1 MATITVKG
9 FSVIRDAMGAGTVTL
24 DVAAPETV
32 RGALDTL
39 LAQYPRLKNVLID
52 PETGDLTPFL
62 LVLNGEAV
70 SSTLDASRAIKT
82 GDEISIVF
90 PIGGG
95 RW

>member
-1 MATITVKG
+1 MATVTIKG
-9 FSVIRDAMGAGTVTL
+9 FSVIRDAMGASTVQL

-32 RGALDTL
+32 RCVLDTL
-39 LAQYPRLKNVLID
+39 LQQFPRVKDVLMD
-52 PETGDLTPFL
+52 PATGELTPFL

-70 SSTLDASRAIKT
+70 SSTLDADRAIKSE
-82 GDEISIVF
+82 DEISIVF

>member
-1 MATITVKG
+1 VATVTIKG
-9 FSVIRDAMGAGTVTL
+9 FSVIRDAMGASTVQL

-32 RGALDTL
+32 RGVLDTL
-39 LAQYPRLKNVLID
+39 LQQFPRVKDVLVD
-52 PETGDLTPFL
+52 PATGELTPFL

-70 SSTLDASRAIKT
+70 SSTLDVDRPVKS